1 MAQYTGPDPNTL
13 LPGDPWTSALAQAA
27 FEDPIAIAEGAPGAP
42 RLRGLAAMTVAE
54 YLSLFPLSVDVGN
67 FAVNP
72 EAYDGIFSSA
82 STTSSSF
89 VSCGIIEA
97 VFFSGNARFE
107 ATQTAVGSVIGEQGI
122 SGTNNT
128 RFLKNGVE
136 IQSWFLSQQGTTPTS
151 ITRTV
156 EISVSV
162 GDTFE
167 WQVRRSSGD
176 GEQTTSPRGPR
187 VDDTVV
193 SVGLPIKRS
202 EQ

>member
-1 MAQYTGPDPNTL
+1 MSDYIGITEAQSNPFAPL
-13 LPGDPWTSALAQAA
+13 TSELVKQLR
-27 FEDPIAIAEGAPGAP
+27 DNPIAIAEGAEGAP

-54 YLSLFPLSVDVGN
+54 YLSVSPLSVDVGN
-67 FAVNP
+67 FEIDA
-72 EAYDGIFSSA
+72 EAYDGAFSSVT
-82 STTSSSF
+82 TTSTSF

-107 ATQTAVGSVIGEQGI
+107 ATQTAVG
-122 SGTNNT
+122 GTDGGNAVSATNET

-136 IQSWFLSQQGTTPTS
+136 IQSWSLSALVSNST
-151 ITRTV
+151 TRTV

-167 WQVRRSSGD
+167 WQVRRSD
-176 GEQTTSPRGPR
+176 GAVAGQTTSPSVPKG
-187 VDDTVV
+187 DDSVV
-193 SVGLPIKRS
+193 FTSLPIKRS